1 MHLVN
6 YQHSTYII
14 SEKIRQ
20 VIMLVVLGD
29 TEGAT
34 LFCGNRSC
42 WRCVFCDS
50 YCTYCRQDTE
60 EGGEGVVEEAGM
72 KRHQSVQC
80 QRLWGDQV
88 EVVQP
93 LIRDDSHVS
102 Q

>member
-34 LFCGNRSC
+34 LFCGKSSC
-42 WRCVFCDS
+42 WRCVLPFLS
-50 YCTYCRQDTE
+50 SEETE
-60 EGGEGVVEEAGM
+60 VDRMV
-72 KRHQSVQC
+72 
-80 QRLWGDQV
+80 RLQYWVAFVG
-88 EVVQP
+88 
-93 LIRDDSHVS
+93 SG
-102 Q
+102 